1 MADEVD
7 MITQYL
13 QQMLHYYV
21 EFKVCLIYKRHVSVL
36 SASAFSLQPQHKT
49 QTSVLIIRDITLNN
63 IQHLLIIVSFNI
75 IIAGIS
81 KFTTI

>member
-7 MITQYL
+7 VITQYL

-36 SASAFSLQPQHKT
+36 SASAFSL
-49 QTSVLIIRDITLNN
+49 SR
-63 IQHLLIIVSFNI
+63 
-75 IIAGIS
+75 
-81 KFTTI
+81 

>member
-21 EFKVCLIYKRHVSVL
+21 EFKVCLIYKRHLSVL
-36 SASAFSLQPQHKT
+36 SASAFSLNTKLRPQ
-49 QTSVLIIRDITLNN
+49 L
-63 IQHLLIIVSFNI
+63 
-75 IIAGIS
+75 
-81 KFTTI
+81 